1 MTTCKLR
8 TVETEMPLNIADQ
21 MHTKKVNQIIMHAG
35 LLKDAL
41 GELDWSADAVEVVLS
56 QSEPYFKLSTNGKA
70 GSSAV
75 NRIDA
80 LLRRSFS
87 LLTAFC
93 WNKKI
98 SYPKDCKSF
107 SSFSVK
113 SEQKVRYPMALL
125 QPAQRGLSEATSA
138 SLRTNTDGLL
148 LIQMSIDL
156 K

>member
-80 LLRRSFS
+80 LLRRSF
-87 LLTAFC
+87 F
-93 WNKKI
+93 
-98 SYPKDCKSF
+98 SF
-107 SSFSVK
+107 DSVLRL
-113 SEQKVRYPMALL
+113 EQKDIVSKRL
-125 QPAQRGLSEATSA
+125 Q
-138 SLRTNTDGLL
+138 
-148 LIQMSIDL
+148 IV
-156 K
+156 